1 MRSWPSTRV
10 AAAAGW
16 APPAEAVVDSLPEA
30 AAVVEPVPT
39 AVPVVACCVLAP
51 VAAPVPEVVLEVAAA
66 PVPVAVP
73 VAACCV
79 LAPVPDDAAVAA
91 APVSAAVPVAA
102 CCVSVPVAA
111 AVPADALVSVPAAGA
126 AGALPVCVDSV
137 EPPVDVCS
145 DVVAAALLAVP
156 LESAEAVGV
165 LAVVVALDGGVA
177 APVVVAGACG
187 CSAT

>member
-79 LAPVPDDAAVAA
+79 L
-91 APVSAAVPVAA
+91 
-102 CCVSVPVAA
+102 A